1 MCELEVRAYHKT
13 LEGADAEPRLG
24 LGGETGGDERA
35 LLIFIACEFSSEQ
48 PFDSWTRS
56 RESVGFSNLDLG
68 QGKDVVSGGE
78 VGMRVSQGKQQEVR
92 VRWGRS
98 EVN

>member
-1 MCELEVRAYHKT
+1 M
-13 LEGADAEPRLG
+13 
-24 LGGETGGDERA
+24 
-35 LLIFIACEFSSEQ
+35 
-48 PFDSWTRS
+48 
-56 RESVGFSNLDLG
+56 DLG